1 MSRIGRLPVAVPAN
15 VTVSIRGSD
24 VTVTGP
30 KGTLTRAFH
39 PDMLITQESGKLVV
53 ARPSDSG
60 PHRSLHGLSRSL
72 LNNMVLGVTQGFKRE
87 LEISGVGYKAQLEG
101 QELVMQLGFSHPVR
115 MAPPDG
121 ITFGAETPVKIS
133 VSGADKELVGETAAR
148 IRRNKPPEPYKG
160 KGIRFAGETLRRKAG
175 KASKVGAKK

>member
-1 MSRIGRLPVAVPAN
+1 VSRIGRLPVAVPAN
-15 VTVSIRGSD
+15 VTVELNGNH

-30 KGTLTRAFH
+30 KGTLSRTFH
-39 PDMLITQESGKLVV
+39 PDMLISREADKLVV

-72 LNNMVLGVTQGFKRE
+72 LNNMVLGVTTGFRRD

-101 QELVMQLGFSHPVR
+101 KELVMQLGFSHSVR

-121 ITFGAETPVKIS
+121 ISFATESPVKIA
-133 VSGADKELVGETAAR
+133 VSGADKELVGEIAAR
-148 IRRNKPPEPYKG
+148 IRRSRPPEPYKG
-160 KGIRFAGETLRRKAG
+160 KGIRFAGEVLRRKAG

>member
-1 MSRIGRLPVAVPAN
+1 MSRIGRMPVTVPAN
-15 VTVSIRGSD
+15 VTVDISGNQ

-39 PDMLITQESGKLVV
+39 PDMLISREGDKLVV

-60 PHRSLHGLSRSL
+60 PHRSLHGTSRSL
-72 LNNMVLGVTQGFKRE
+72 LNNMVLGVTQGFKRD

-101 QELVMQLGFSHPVR
+101 KELVMQLGYSHAVR
-115 MAPPDG
+115 MAPPEG
-121 ITFGAETPVKIS
+121 IVFTAESPVKVA
-133 VSGADKELVGETAAR
+133 VSGTDKELVGQTAAR
-148 IRRNKPPEPYKG
+148 IRLSRKPEPYKG
-160 KGIRFAGETLRRKAG
+160 KGIRFAGEVLRRKAG